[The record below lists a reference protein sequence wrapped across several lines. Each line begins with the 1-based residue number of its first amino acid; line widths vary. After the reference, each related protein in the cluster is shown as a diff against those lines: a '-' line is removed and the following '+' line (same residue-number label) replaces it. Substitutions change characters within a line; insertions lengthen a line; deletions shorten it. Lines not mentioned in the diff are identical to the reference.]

1 MIFMVYLKYIYY
13 DFSCCFKVVF
23 IINLYQYF
31 YKLFVFHIHDSLI
44 RTLAQL

>member
-31 YKLFVFHIHDSLI
+31 TSCLFFIFMIH
-44 RTLAQL
+44 